1 MRLFAMIFTALVAL
15 LPALPAGATPES
27 PQGIVQLTGDSFL
40 VWSAHGYRTQQS
52 GRRAT
57 MPFTPLDK
65 GETFSRVVGRPGG
78 AFALAT
84 RSEPVPG
91 GYRSVSTLLLF
102 DGQGTL
108 TRRFPLAEPVV
119 DLAVSGDDAL
129 LLTFERLLRFSP
141 TGHAESLTTTQHW
154 EHQLLVDAQGRWI
167 LCRGFDLRKEVH
179 APDMRAA
186 HCRSQTGYAFDAAFS
201 SVRPLVCGAWLVEP
215 VETFQAR
222 TASAVH
228 LRALND
234 GQVIGTKR
242 LVSTGLSC
250 LDGRVLV
257 SMPGRRHLTLPA
269 LAPARA
275 EACGGRLPLA
285 TSGNACLR
293 KDGVVG
299 RLHLP

>member
-1 MRLFAMIFTALVAL
+1 MRLLAMFFTLLVAL
-15 LPALPAGATPES
+15 VPALPAGATPQS
-27 PQGIVQLTGDSFL
+27 PHGLVPLTGGGFL
-40 VWSAHGYRTQQS
+40 VWSARGYRTQQP
-52 GRRAT
+52 GKRAT

-65 GETFSRVVGRPGG
+65 GETFSRVVARPGG
-78 AFALAT
+78 AFALVT
-84 RSEPVPG
+84 HSEPVPG
-91 GYRSVSTLLLF
+91 GSRSISTLLLF

-108 TRRFPLAEPVV
+108 TTRFPLSEPVV

-141 TGHAESLTTTQHW
+141 AGHAESLTTTQHW
-154 EHQLLVDAQGRWI
+154 EHQLLVDEQGRWI

-179 APDMRAA
+179 PPDTRAA
-186 HCRSQTGYAFDAAFS
+186 HCRGQTGYAFDAAFS

-215 VETFQAR
+215 VEAFHAR
-222 TASAVH
+222 AASAVQ

-250 LDGRVLV
+250 LDGRVLIN
-257 SMPGRRHLTLPA
+257 MPGRRHLTLPA

-275 EACGGRLPLA
+275 ETCGGKPPLA
-285 TSGNACLR
+285 TSGSACLR

-299 RLHLP
+299 RLDLP